1 MSVLFA
7 NVFLSTTLR
16 VLWLEQKPFSSAFP
30 CLCSCIQSGQSNL
43 SRVQILLHTYMNDC
57 TEIPLTG
64 FLISHAYSVNFFAQS
79 NFWSKLFWMD
89 AISISIDP
97 KSFIT
102 GIKFPTTDPWI
113 TRLISQLGQSIASTI
128 FIYLILN
135 CSILLLLPNLYAYKN
150 NLHVQF
156 ILNRFEYFM
165 YKIYCIYTTS
175 NS

>member
-43 SRVQILLHTYMNDC
+43 SRFRSYMNGG

-64 FLISHAYSVNFFAQS
+64 FLISQAYSVFFFVQ
-79 NFWSKLFWMD
+79 SKLFWMG
-89 AISISIDP
+89 AIPITIDP

-102 GIKFPTTDPWI
+102 SIKFPTTGPWI
-113 TRLISQLGQSIASTI
+113 TMLMPQLLHHYMVRAVNCVNNIYEPYLELSNIASV
-128 FIYLILN
+128 
-135 CSILLLLPNLYAYKN
+135 A
-150 NLHVQF
+150 
-156 ILNRFEYFM
+156 
-165 YKIYCIYTTS
+165 
-175 NS
+175 